1 MRAAEMNEKEIAGL
15 LQNLLKERLDN
26 MTIFVKHLASNG
38 GLREGMDLLLAAEIV
53 KKKTGSEDYLILTR
67 DQNYSKG

>member
-15 LQNLLKERLDN
+15 MQNLLKEHLDN
-26 MTIFVKHLASNG
+26 MTIFVRQHDSHG
-38 GLREGMDLLLAAEIV
+38 GLRAGVDIPLAAEIV